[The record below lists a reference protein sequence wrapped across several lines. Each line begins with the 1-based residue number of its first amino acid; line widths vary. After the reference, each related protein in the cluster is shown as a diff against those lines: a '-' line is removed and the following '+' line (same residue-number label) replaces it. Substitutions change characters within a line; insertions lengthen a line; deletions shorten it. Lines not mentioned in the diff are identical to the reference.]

1 MDPGSVM
8 LHRAIGK
15 DALTPCKITW
25 WVFLIGFLAFINPAV
40 ALVVPAKFFAAS
52 DGPPCGAA

>member
-8 LHRAIGK
+8 LRRALAK
-15 DALTPCKITW
+15 DALAPFKRTS
-25 WVFLIGFLAFINPAV
+25 WVFLIGVLAFINPAA
-40 ALVVPAKFFAAS
+40 ALVVPAMFFAAS